1 MFMHS
6 ISRYKIVV
14 NLTDGNTRFYLYN
27 FQIFLN
33 CGHIFLLLI
42 NISALKRTE
51 NGTFFGAG
59 SW

>member
-33 CGHIFLLLI
+33 CGHIFF
-42 NISALKRTE
+42 A
-51 NGTFFGAG
+51 AD
-59 SW
+59 